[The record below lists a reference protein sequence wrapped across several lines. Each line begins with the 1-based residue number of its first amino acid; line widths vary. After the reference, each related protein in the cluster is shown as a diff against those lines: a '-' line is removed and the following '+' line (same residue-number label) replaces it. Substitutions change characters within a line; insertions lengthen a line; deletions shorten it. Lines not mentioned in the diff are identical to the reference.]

1 MLEYL
6 PQAIT
11 SLSAAGNIAKT
22 LIGIR
27 DENLLNSKVI
37 ELQRCIIEAQS
48 QVLSGQSEQAASAKK
63 IEALEAEITRLKD
76 WSSER
81 EKYVL
86 TQIGFSAFA
95 YVPKDFTGKFWDAVK
110 LCSNCF
116 EKGIKSILQ
125 NNVKSQGR
133 DIHLVCPN
141 RCPELTFH
149 YFLEP
154 KPPEA
159 TTS

>member
-6 PQAIT
+6 PQAIA

-22 LIGIR
+22 LVGIR
-27 DENLLNSKVI
+27 DESKLNSTVI
-37 ELQRCIIEAQS
+37 ELQGCIIDAQS
-48 QVLSGQSEQAASAKK
+48 KVLSGQSEQAAAAKR

-76 WSSER
+76 WASER

-95 YVPKDFTGKFWDAVK
+95 YVPKEFTGKDLGDAVK
-110 LCSNCF
+110 LCPNCF
-116 EKGIKSILQ
+116 EKGSKAIFQ
-125 NNVKSQGR
+125 NNARLTGR

-141 RCPELTFH
+141 RCPELNFH

-154 KPPEA
+154 KPSDA
-159 TTS
+159 